1 MAQHRC
7 CATSRCSRKIR
18 RILSAWSICVFM
30 PYVFLFPPS
39 AEAGLYTPTDQI
51 VILNPDTVDSVLFNS
66 SSALVVEFYASWCGH
81 CIAFSPVWKSL
92 ARDVKEWKPAVDLAA
107 IDCADEVNRMTCF
120 RFGITGYPTLKFF
133 HAYSRSESQGQR
145 LKAPP
150 YDVRGL
156 RHLVIDTMETHEETW
171 PPACPPL
178 EPASKAEIDNFFE
191 TNSGGYLALVFE
203 EASSYVGREV
213 TLDLLQYE
221 NITVRRVLS
230 TEDGLVSK
238 LGVTGVPL
246 VLPVPP
252 RRELHQAR
260 REATAAILFPSAGP
274 AEWLAIALRLRHLF
288 IGGDRKPSVLRCA
301 RRDIEARTF
310 YSYAL
315 QRLPGVIRAGKSLTV
330 VSDLHENTTQQEWR
344 PFNRTRVYM
353 SDLESALHYSL
364 RVELAAHPVIS
375 GEDLT
380 ALKRYVSVLAKYF
393 PGRPMV
399 QNLLQSVDAWLKER
413 GDSELLYS
421 SLQDM
426 LDNTGQI
433 PDAVLPEG
441 VKWVGC
447 QGTQAHFRGYPC
459 SVWTLF
465 HVLTVQA
472 MKTPGAAPL
481 EVLQALRGY
490 VHSFFGCRY
499 CASHFET
506 MARENMNQVRSPA
519 TAALWL
525 WYRHNRVNNRL
536 AGALSEDPSFPKV
549 QWPPPDLCP
558 RCHTVKRNGEH
569 SWNQEELLR
578 EQREKLAARREQE
591 AQRGADGKGRRGG
604 GRVEEGRRERRR
616 RRREGG
622 GRRAG
627 RGSGAGGDGGAAAG
641 GRALG
646 LGAPAVGLADAG
658 LPSRRRRAAAKRRAQ
673 KPSIVGLKPRQPR
686 EDIVDLDSFVNQHYK
701 AKALRAA
708 ALAGRVRR
716 RSLQRKEEAEP
727 QPVEPERPQE
737 RGLPGRYA
745 GLEEER
751 GDGGPGRKRWTS
763 LLSVGFSGLD
773 LSLCLLLYFSSCM
786 CLLAMYLY
794 FRLRLRLRRAKV
806 AQP

>member
-203 EASSYVGREV
+203 EAGSYVGREV

-238 LGVTGVPL
+238 LGVT
-246 VLPVPP
+246 
-252 RRELHQAR
+252 E
-260 REATAAILFPSAGP
+260 FPSCYLYRPGGNFT
-274 AEWLAIALRLRHLF
+274 RL
-288 IGGDRKPSVLRCA
+288 GV
-301 RRDIEARTF
+301 DIEARTF

-569 SWNQEELLR
+569 SWNQEEVLRFLKEYFSSERLLQDYLEGEAQLLR

-591 AQRGADGKGRRGG
+591 AQRGADGKGEGGGGG
-604 GRVEEGRRERRR
+604 GRAEEGR
-616 RRREGG
+616 EGEEEEEEE
-622 GRRAG
+622 AEEQ
-627 RGSGAGGDGGAAAG
+627 GAAP
-641 GRALG
+641 
-646 LGAPAVGLADAG
+646 APGEMAG
-658 LPSRRRRAAAKRRAQ
+658 LRPADEPWASELPPWGWPTPGSEPAEAAAARRRAQ

>member
-51 VILNPDTVDSVLFNS
+51 VILNPDSVDSVLFNS

-81 CIAFSPVWKSL
+81 CVAFSPVWKSL

-150 YDVRGL
+150 YEVRGL

-171 PPACPPL
+171 PPACPPEL
-178 EPASKAEIDNFFE
+178 RALKAEIDNIFD

-203 EASSYVGREV
+203 EAGSYVGREV

-238 LGVTGVPL
+238 LGVT
-246 VLPVPP
+246 
-252 RRELHQAR
+252 E
-260 REATAAILFPSAGP
+260 FPSCYLYRPGGNFT
-274 AEWLAIALRLRHLF
+274 RL
-288 IGGDRKPSVLRCA
+288 GV
-301 RRDIEARTF
+301 DIEARTF

-380 ALKRYVSVLAKYF
+380 ALKRYISVLAKYF

-433 PDAVLPEG
+433 PDAVLPER
-441 VKWVGC
+441 VTWVGC

-465 HVLTVQA
+465 HVLTVRA

-490 VHSFFGCRY
+490 VRSFFGCRY

-558 RCHTVKRNGEH
+558 RCHTVKENGEH
-569 SWNQEELLR
+569 SWNQEEVLRFLKEYFSSERLLQDYLEGEAQLLR
-578 EQREKLAARREQE
+578 EQREKLAARQEQE
-591 AQRGADGKGRRGG
+591 AQRGADGKGEGGGG
-604 GRVEEGRRERRR
+604 GRAEEGR
-616 RRREGG
+616 EGEEEEEEEEKEE
-622 GRRAG
+622 AEEQ
-627 RGSGAGGDGGAAAG
+627 
-641 GRALG
+641 
-646 LGAPAVGLADAG
+646 GAPGEMAG
-658 LPSRRRRAAAKRRAQ
+658 LRPADEPWASELPPWGWPTPGSEPAEAAAKRRAQ
-673 KPSIVGLKPRQPR
+673 KPSIVGLKPWQPR

-716 RSLQRKEEAEP
+716 RSLQRKEEAEL